1 MKHDATHVSSTK
13 HCFNTFAE
21 WWLLP
26 FHQAQ
31 TTPEL
36 RLLMYKVL
44 VEPGIYFRPVMEVQW
59 FYRSY
64 VGVEIFACLA
74 LYIWECGFNK
84 HEKWSQSTWNQ
95 LLQTCILCIVVGW
108 LSPIAGDNAE
118 KRREKWTTSSEM
130 ASRIFQRKGKRNKA
144 PFTAAI
150 SNCLIITLYKQT
162 GTLTHC
168 GFSSLNFRYLKK
180 SASVALQLSGASHL
194 DLCLYPFHLS
204 EAWPGAVGYSS
215 FKDCSWDQTLTPTKS
230 WHFEDA
236 GKLSWSPTSINVAKL
251 LKLVNLH
258 LPIPRTKDLVPRLV
272 PTDSK

>member
-1 MKHDATHVSSTK
+1 M
-13 HCFNTFAE
+13 
-21 WWLLP
+21 
-26 FHQAQ
+26 
-31 TTPEL
+31 
-36 RLLMYKVL
+36 
-44 VEPGIYFRPVMEVQW
+44 
-59 FYRSY
+59 
-64 VGVEIFACLA
+64 
-74 LYIWECGFNK
+74 
-84 HEKWSQSTWNQ
+84 
-95 LLQTCILCIVVGW
+95 
-108 LSPIAGDNAE
+108 
-118 KRREKWTTSSEM
+118 
-130 ASRIFQRKGKRNKA
+130 
-144 PFTAAI
+144 
-150 SNCLIITLYKQT
+150 IITLYKQT

-168 GFSSLNFRYLKK
+168 GFSNLNFRYLKT

-194 DLCLYPFHLS
+194 DLCLNPFHLS